1 MFLDEMGREHF
12 FEGAK
17 GNIAVEFFKDL
28 FTSSNPHD
36 LDTLFMGFQSRVTND
51 MNSCLTRPVTA
62 EEIKKAAFDVKGS
75 SAPGEDGLTGIF
87 YQRFWHIVGPGL
99 VAEIQ
104 EFFRSSVM
112 PEGWNHTQLS
122 LLPKITNPSRMTD
135 MRPISL
141 CSVQYKIISKILCNR
156 LKIILLEIVSE
167 TQGAFVSGRIISDN
181 ILIAHEMIHGLRTNT
196 KVAEGW
202 MAIKIDM
209 SKAYDRVEWNFL
221 EVLLERMGFDRVW
234 IRWIMACVNS
244 VSFSVLLNGN
254 SHGYIKPER
263 GIRQGDP
270 LSPFLFILCAEALVS
285 CLNTSEEAGRLH
297 GVKLSDSC
305 PAVHHLL
312 FADDSLL
319 LCKAN
324 AVEAAEILDC
334 IQRYGEASG
343 QLVNN
348 LKSSV
353 IFGSLI
359 PEETKEEI
367 KIILGIEKE
376 GGEGSYLGL
385 PECFSGSKR
394 KLLSFIR

>member
-1 MFLDEMGREHF
+1 M
-12 FEGAK
+12 
-17 GNIAVEFFKDL
+17 
-28 FTSSNPHD
+28 
-36 LDTLFMGFQSRVTND
+36 
-51 MNSCLTRPVTA
+51 
-62 EEIKKAAFDVKGS
+62 
-75 SAPGEDGLTGIF
+75 
-87 YQRFWHIVGPGL
+87 
-99 VAEIQ
+99 
-104 EFFRSSVM
+104 
-112 PEGWNHTQLS
+112 
-122 LLPKITNPSRMTD
+122 
-135 MRPISL
+135 
-141 CSVQYKIISKILCNR
+141 
-156 LKIILLEIVSE
+156 
-167 TQGAFVSGRIISDN
+167 
-181 ILIAHEMIHGLRTNT
+181 
-196 KVAEGW
+196 
-202 MAIKIDM
+202 
-209 SKAYDRVEWNFL
+209 
-221 EVLLERMGFDRVW
+221 
-234 IRWIMACVNS
+234 
-244 VSFSVLLNGN
+244 
-254 SHGYIKPER
+254 
-263 GIRQGDP
+263 
-270 LSPFLFILCAEALVS
+270 VS
-285 CLNTSEEAGRLH
+285 CLNASEEAGRLH

-394 KLLSFIR
+394 KLLSFIREKLQGRLNGWFSKSLSQGGKEIMLKSVGLEGDYVKIGWFGITGLCDVVFQTP